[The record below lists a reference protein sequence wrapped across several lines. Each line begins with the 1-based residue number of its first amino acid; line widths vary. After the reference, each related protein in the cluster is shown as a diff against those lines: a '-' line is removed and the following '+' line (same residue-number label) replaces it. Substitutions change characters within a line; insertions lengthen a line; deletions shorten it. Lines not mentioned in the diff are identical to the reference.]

1 MKKSVQLTSRQ
12 LAART
17 KFTKHQSQQISS
29 NNIYI
34 PKNSSIQLLAS
45 PLDSKKSLKTDR
57 LFSPSEQTKDKTTVT
72 NKQKLKNIKIFS
84 PNNKNKLNLEIKKSL
99 FDKNAES
106 IKPNQKLKYPKD
118 IENEH
123 FLTSYN
129 ENKEKSPYKKNN
141 NLNKKIMISESKK
154 KGKNDENSI
163 NDLNN
168 YSDRF
173 DELDKDT
180 LNTYRI
186 NQKDEILNTDINL
199 DGKMKNN
206 NDSSFC
212 DNNSKEYNRDSQQK
226 QLKLIKN
233 LLRSK
238 NYQNFVKKMLNSENI
253 LINENGKLIKFNLF
267 NEDLY
272 NYEFLDVYYKH
283 HIPFSI
289 MRPRLDLISRRKRAE
304 KNLKKIQEEESSN
317 KNSISDYS
325 KALKENESS
334 LNASNT
340 NNSKY
345 PKNFYVKISQVPGNL
360 VLTKMPQKT
369 EENTR
374 NKILNIAFNRAKDAA
389 RVIRRLEYSY
399 SMRTNIIFAKQIYQK
414 KAKVIQDWWKNMVF
428 FKKNK
433 KEIIK
438 LQAFIRGCMIRKG
451 FKEAKNTYFNQL
463 PFLKAVDKVIT
474 RRKIKIYF
482 DKIIQKH
489 GLLKLLNETMPY
501 FNKINFALQRFKNKM
516 QFKRKYH
523 MFFTP
528 KKNKCCYTKE
538 IFDWE
543 AKLKLYKAQAAVKFY
558 LMHHN
563 ERIIRDIFS
572 NRYNPKLF
580 YILKYGQNKDK
591 LKRKLKNFRHTYLKF
606 KELKLKATLPGNIKN
621 LN

>member
-57 LFSPSEQTKDKTTVT
+57 LFSPSEKTKDKTTVT
-72 NKQKLKNIKIFS
+72 NKQKLKNLKIFS

-99 FDKNAES
+99 FDKNAET

-199 DGKMKNN
+199 DEKMKKN

-226 QLKLIKN
+226 QLKLI
-233 LLRSK
+233 
-238 NYQNFVKKMLNSENI
+238 
-253 LINENGKLIKFNLF
+253 
-267 NEDLY
+267 
-272 NYEFLDVYYKH
+272 H
-283 HIPFSI
+283 
-289 MRPRLDLISRRKRAE
+289 
-304 KNLKKIQEEESSN
+304 
-317 KNSISDYS
+317 
-325 KALKENESS
+325 
-334 LNASNT
+334 
-340 NNSKY
+340 
-345 PKNFYVKISQVPGNL
+345 
-360 VLTKMPQKT
+360 
-369 EENTR
+369 
-374 NKILNIAFNRAKDAA
+374 
-389 RVIRRLEYSY
+389 
-399 SMRTNIIFAKQIYQK
+399 
-414 KAKVIQDWWKNMVF
+414 
-428 FKKNK
+428 
-433 KEIIK
+433 
-438 LQAFIRGCMIRKG
+438 
-451 FKEAKNTYFNQL
+451 
-463 PFLKAVDKVIT
+463 
-474 RRKIKIYF
+474 
-482 DKIIQKH
+482 
-489 GLLKLLNETMPY
+489 
-501 FNKINFALQRFKNKM
+501 
-516 QFKRKYH
+516 
-523 MFFTP
+523 
-528 KKNKCCYTKE
+528 
-538 IFDWE
+538 
-543 AKLKLYKAQAAVKFY
+543 
-558 LMHHN
+558 
-563 ERIIRDIFS
+563 
-572 NRYNPKLF
+572 
-580 YILKYGQNKDK
+580 
-591 LKRKLKNFRHTYLKF
+591 
-606 KELKLKATLPGNIKN
+606 
-621 LN
+621 